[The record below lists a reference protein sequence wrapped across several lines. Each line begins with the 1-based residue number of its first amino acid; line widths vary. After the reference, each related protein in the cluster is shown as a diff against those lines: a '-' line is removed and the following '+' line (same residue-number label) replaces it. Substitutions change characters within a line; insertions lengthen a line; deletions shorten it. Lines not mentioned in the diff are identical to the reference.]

1 MEFHRRASHN
11 LSINWGQ
18 RDVQLY
24 LDTFTGVPKAILCK
38 ACSSSDHVTNSCPLS
53 PRSTDSSGPKRGDLC
68 FNFNKGVPCAHTPCP
83 YTHQCNKPGCT
94 AAHPGK
100 DHPDSSSSGPT
111 QRLATEAIPPEA
123 AIEYLSKL
131 SSTTPIDLPQ
141 LALYF
146 HDHPDHPS
154 VDAVLNGLSQ
164 GFKIGFQ
171 GPPFISDINLTAS
184 VYRYFDASL
193 APATKRFYSV
203 GQNHFISFCLMQGLI
218 SPSMPLLPA
227 SESTLI
233 HFVSHLAKT
242 VSYNTIKLYLF
253 AFRDLHRKYNFP
265 LKLPKMFRL
274 QKVLNSIKRSQT
286 PVKLDHYPITIQILQ
301 SIFNSYQPHL
311 SCDLNHVM
319 LWAAFTL
326 AFFGFLRSSEFTCND
341 KVFDP
346 ATHLCLKDVTFVPNI
361 EPPNYMLVLIKRCK
375 TDPFCNGC
383 TLTLARS
390 TTSICAVMAMKDYV
404 LQCQPSS
411 AGPLFTF
418 TSGKWLTRTSLTHK
432 LHDILQQCGIQPQH
446 FLA

>member
-1 MEFHRRASHN
+1 MEFHRRASHS

-24 LDTFTGVPKAILCK
+24 LDTFTGVPKAILFQ

-68 FNFNKGVPCAHTPCP
+68 FNFNKGVPCTHTPCP

-141 LALYF
+141 LALYL

-171 GPPFISDINLTAS
+171 GPPFISDINLTAA
-184 VYRYFDASL
+184 VYRYFGASL

-218 SPSMPLLPA
+218 SPSTPLLPA
-227 SESTLI
+227 SEITLI
-233 HFVSHLAKT
+233 YFVSHLAKT
-242 VSYNTIKLYLF
+242 VSYNTIKL
-253 AFRDLHRKYNFP
+253 
-265 LKLPKMFRL
+265 
-274 QKVLNSIKRSQT
+274 
-286 PVKLDHYPITIQILQ
+286 
-301 SIFNSYQPHL
+301 
-311 SCDLNHVM
+311 
-319 LWAAFTL
+319 
-326 AFFGFLRSSEFTCND
+326 
-341 KVFDP
+341 
-346 ATHLCLKDVTFVPNI
+346 
-361 EPPNYMLVLIKRCK
+361 
-375 TDPFCNGC
+375 
-383 TLTLARS
+383 
-390 TTSICAVMAMKDYV
+390 
-404 LQCQPSS
+404 
-411 AGPLFTF
+411 
-418 TSGKWLTRTSLTHK
+418 
-432 LHDILQQCGIQPQH
+432 
-446 FLA
+446 